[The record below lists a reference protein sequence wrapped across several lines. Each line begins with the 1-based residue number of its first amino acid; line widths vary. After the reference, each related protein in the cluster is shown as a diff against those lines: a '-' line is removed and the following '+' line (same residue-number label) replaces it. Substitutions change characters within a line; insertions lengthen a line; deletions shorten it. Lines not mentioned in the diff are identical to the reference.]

1 MKKTL
6 LLLGF
11 ISILLTACG
20 NAGTYETIKISEVT
34 SYQDNG
40 YIIVDVR
47 EQDEFA
53 EGHIENS
60 YNVPLSQLQNKKFDP
75 LTKEEKYIIICRS
88 GNRSQTASN
97 ILIENGFEIVNV
109 EKGITSWPGT
119 LVKNK

>member
-20 NAGTYETIKISEVT
+20 NSSPYVTIEINEVT

-60 YNVPLSQLQNKKFDP
+60 LNVPLSQLQNKKFDP
-75 LTKEEKYIIICRS
+75 LTKEKKYIIICRS

-97 ILIENGFEIVNV
+97 ILVENGFEIVNV
-109 EKGITSWPGT
+109 DKGITSWPGT
-119 LVKNK
+119 LE